1 MDQHLCHPT
10 TVCHWTRSLEGVPFE
25 LSSTFLTRPDVM
37 TIWCTA
43 VACER
48 RTGCGSGVVLMK
60 SHFPNNLVKVRWFNF
75 ILLDAGGVID

>member
-1 MDQHLCHPT
+1 
-10 TVCHWTRSLEGVPFE
+10 
-25 LSSTFLTRPDVM
+25 M

-60 SHFPNNLVKVRWFNF
+60 SHFPNNLVKVDRYGLPFP
-75 ILLDAGGVID
+75 ILEPMDFECVAQPSMETVIHKGCS

>member
-1 MDQHLCHPT
+1 
-10 TVCHWTRSLEGVPFE
+10 
-25 LSSTFLTRPDVM
+25 M